1 LNVAA
6 LVALAGQQSAYF
18 GAIGDDEEGRFLI
31 DAAKQA
37 GVDIE
42 RIRVVSG
49 RTGVTTVELD
59 RRGERSFVS
68 EDYGASLDYR
78 VTESDIEE
86 LRDYDWV
93 HIARLPE
100 CGPVVENLVAA
111 GVRVSIDFGT
121 DCEAFE
127 DSSPGVAPEV
137 AFFSAR
143 DRDQAERIGT
153 KALAA
158 GATLVVVTIGENG
171 SLAFSAGGSRHEPTA
186 AAEVVDTLGAGDAFI
201 AAFIVARLGE
211 ESLDGSMRAA
221 TLAAAAVCARQGAWG
236 ELKPF
241 SEVKS

>member
-1 LNVAA
+1 VAA
-6 LVALAGQQSAYF
+6 LVALAGQRSAYF

-31 DAAKQA
+31 GAAKQA

-42 RIRVVSG
+42 RVRALPG

-59 RRGERSFVS
+59 RHGERSFVS

-78 VTESDIEE
+78 VTESDIGA
-86 LRDYDWV
+86 LRTYDWV

-100 CGPVVENLVAA
+100 CGPVVESLIAA

-121 DCEAFE
+121 DCGAFE
-127 DSSPGVAPEV
+127 DPSPKAAPEV
-137 AFFSAR
+137 VFFSAR
-143 DRDQAERIGT
+143 DRDQADRIGA
-153 KALAA
+153 KALAG
-158 GATLVVVTIGENG
+158 GATLAVVTIGEDG
-171 SLAFSAGGSRHEPTA
+171 SLAFSDGGSRHEPTA
-186 AAEVVDTLGAGDAFI
+186 AVEVVDTLGAGDAFI

-211 ESLDGSMRAA
+211 RSLASSMRAA
-221 TLAAAAVCARQGAWG
+221 SLAAAAVCARQGAWG

>member
-1 LNVAA
+1 VAA
-6 LVALAGQQSAYF
+6 LVALDGQQSAYF

-31 DAAKQA
+31 EAAKQA
-37 GVDIE
+37 GVDTD
-42 RIRVVSG
+42 RVRVLSG

-59 RRGERSFVS
+59 QRGERTFIS

-78 VTESDIEE
+78 VTESDIRA
-86 LRDYDWV
+86 LCTYDWV

-100 CGPVVENLVAA
+100 CEPVVESLVAA

-121 DCEAFE
+121 DCETFVDLA
-127 DSSPGVAPEV
+127 PKVVPEV
-137 AFFSAR
+137 AFFSTGNR
-143 DRDQAERIGT
+143 DRAERIGA
-153 KALAA
+153 KALAS
-158 GATLVVVTIGENG
+158 GAALAVVTIGEDG
-171 SLAFSAGGSRHEPTA
+171 SLVFSADGSHHEPTA

-211 ESLDGSMRAA
+211 ESLATSMRAA
-221 TLAAAAVCARQGAWG
+221 SLAAAAICARQGAWG